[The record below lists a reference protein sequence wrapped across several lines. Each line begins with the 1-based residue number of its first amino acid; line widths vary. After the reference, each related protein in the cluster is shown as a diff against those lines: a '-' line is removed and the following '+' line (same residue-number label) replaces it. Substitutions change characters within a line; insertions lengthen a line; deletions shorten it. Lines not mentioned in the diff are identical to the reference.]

1 MKQDGFWD
9 ALQPQNVSVHVAQHT
24 KPCLRREFYPGR
36 TPLGGSLYNGP
47 VSIRGVPPAG
57 PGHRDAAEPLPR
69 VPWAAGPRTAGL
81 GAKWGITI
89 KITESRTSDQET
101 LTSRSPAGEP
111 HGPPEGAGSG
121 QAERGVHLHLPPRC
135 STEGPGQP
143 AHVPHAPGHGGE
155 LAEGRPRKVS
165 RVRWDASCPPP
176 RQDRPR

>member
-1 MKQDGFWD
+1 MFVFIKRTWSWKSVPRVLDSLLTTWLRAGTLPTEWKGEARRVPGRLAAPKRFRPCRPAHQ
-9 ALQPQNVSVHVAQHT
+9 ALSP
-24 KPCLRREFYPGR
+24 PEFYPGH

-57 PGHRDAAEPLPR
+57 PGHRDAAEPLLR

-121 QAERGVHLHLPPRC
+121 QAERGVQGSPGPPHI
-135 STEGPGQP
+135 S
-143 AHVPHAPGHGGE
+143 
-155 LAEGRPRKVS
+155 
-165 RVRWDASCPPP
+165 PPP
-176 RQDRPR
+176 PTPLQH